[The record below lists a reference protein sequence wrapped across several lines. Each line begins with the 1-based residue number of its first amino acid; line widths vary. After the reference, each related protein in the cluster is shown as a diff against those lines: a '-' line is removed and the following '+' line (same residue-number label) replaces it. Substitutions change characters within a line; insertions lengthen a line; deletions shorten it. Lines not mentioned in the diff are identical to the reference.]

1 MIKRYIHPE
10 SVIYSDGWKGYCQL
24 NDHFFQH
31 GTVNHSV
38 TFKDTITGIHTNTI
52 EGNWAGIKKD
62 IPFRSRS
69 EKYITLFLIRFM
81 LQRNSDDDPLVTLL
95 NFLF

>member
-1 MIKRYIHPE
+1 M
-10 SVIYSDGWKGYCQL
+10 
-24 NDHFFQH
+24 
-31 GTVNHSV
+31 NHSV